1 MNNIFTERLQ
11 KAMDIRG
18 IKQVE
23 LVEKT
28 GISKSA
34 ISQYLSGAFVPKQKN
49 TYKLADALNV
59 DPAWLMGKDVDMEKK
74 EIRGEYNKTE
84 LLKAVL
90 GDITM
95 LPIVG
100 TVRAGEPILAMES
113 VEGYFPMDNSILNID
128 KKYFFLKVKGD
139 SMDLEFREGSLLLIE
154 QTSCIENGEIG
165 VVLVNDHEAT
175 VKKVIRNENMIT
187 LIPASSNPKHMPQMI
202 DLSKI
207 EVKIIGKV
215 KMAMKEY

>member
-1 MNNIFTERLQ
+1 MNNIFAKRLR

-23 LVEKT
+23 LVEVT

-59 DPAWLMGKDVDMEKK
+59 DPAWLMGKDVDMMKK
-74 EIRGEYNKTE
+74 ETRGEYNKTE

-95 LPIVG
+95 LPIIG
-100 TVRAGEPILAMES
+100 TIRAGEPILAIEK
-113 VEGYFPMDNSILNID
+113 VEGYFPTDSSILSSD
-128 KKYFFLKVKGD
+128 KNYFFLKVKGD
-139 SMDLEFREGSLLLIE
+139 SMNLEFKEGSLLLIE
-154 QTSCIENGEIG
+154 KTPCVENGEIG
-165 VVLVNDHEAT
+165 VVLVNAHEAT
-175 VKKVIRNENMIT
+175 VKKIVKNDNMIT
-187 LIPASSNPKHMPQMI
+187 LIPMSSNHIHTPQMI
-202 DLSKI
+202 NLEKQQV
-207 EVKIIGKV
+207 EIIGKV
-215 KMAMKEY
+215 KMAIKQY